1 MRLLNRM
8 LVIVSIGLALGVGQ
22 SMIHHLDAPDRPI
35 RTEVRLG
42 PVAAMNPVTPA
53 APLSPTSPEL
63 TGAGS
68 RDAAP
73 TATGGSGGAAGAVT
87 PAGVVAGTPAGA
99 AAPAAVLGLDISIP
113 QAFGLFQQG
122 GIMFLDARRKDE
134 YEAAHVEGALLLSTE
149 HFGRGTIP
157 ATIGFLEKTQPLVI
171 YCGGGACD
179 ASKNLVIMLQ
189 NFGFTKFHIMTDGFP
204 AWQAAGHPVAQGP
217 SPINPEEG
225 M

>member
-8 LVIVSIGLALGVGQ
+8 LVIVAMGLALGVGQ
-22 SMIHHLDAPDRPI
+22 SMLHHVRHGDRPI
-35 RTEVRLG
+35 RTEVRLSS
-42 PVAAMNPVTPA
+42 PVEAPA
-53 APLSPTSPEL
+53 AGP
-63 TGAGS
+63 
-68 RDAAP
+68 
-73 TATGGSGGAAGAVT
+73 AAGG
-87 PAGVVAGTPAGA
+87 GV
-99 AAPAAVLGLDISIP
+99 AAPAAGSEGSRGGAGTTGAAGQAAPGAGGPSATGATGVTAPAASLGLDITIP

-157 ATIGFLEKTQPLVI
+157 ATIGFLDKTQPVVI

>member
-22 SMIHHLDAPDRPI
+22 SMIHHLYAPDRPI

-42 PVAAMNPVTPA
+42 PVAAVTPVTPV
-53 APLSPTSPEL
+53 SPEL

-68 RDAAP
+68 RDFAP
-73 TATGGSGGAAGAVT
+73 TATGGSGGAAASGAGA
-87 PAGVVAGTPAGA
+87 PAVA
-99 AAPAAVLGLDISIP
+99 AAPAAVLGLEISIP
-113 QAFGLFQQG
+113 QAFVLFQQG
-122 GIMFLDARRKDE
+122 GIIFLDARRKDE
-134 YEAAHVEGALLLSTE
+134 FEAGHVDGALLLSTE

-157 ATIGFLEKTQPLVI
+157 ATIGVLEKSQPVVI

-189 NFGFTKFHIMTDGFP
+189 NFGFTRFHIMTDGFP
-204 AWQAAGHPVAQGP
+204 AWQAAGHPVATGP

>member
-8 LVIVSIGLALGVGQ
+8 LVIVAMGLALGVGQ
-22 SMIHHLDAPDRPI
+22 SMLHHVRHGDRPI
-35 RTEVRLG
+35 RTEVRLAGAEMVAAPPASGASVPATAVAPATAPGSEALRGGAAPAGSTG
-42 PVAAMNPVTPA
+42 PVAVAPA
-53 APLSPTSPEL
+53 APL
-63 TGAGS
+63 
-68 RDAAP
+68 
-73 TATGGSGGAAGAVT
+73 
-87 PAGVVAGTPAGA
+87 
-99 AAPAAVLGLDISIP
+99 GLDITIP

-157 ATIGFLEKTQPLVI
+157 ATIGFLEKTQPVVI

>member
-8 LVIVSIGLALGVGQ
+8 LVIVGIGLALGVGQ
-22 SMIHHLDAPDRPI
+22 SMLHHVRHGDRPI
-35 RTEVRLG
+35 RTEVRLAGAEMAASPAPGASVPAAAPDAARAGEASQGGAAPAGSTG
-42 PVAAMNPVTPA
+42 PVAAAPVPA
-53 APLSPTSPEL
+53 APL
-63 TGAGS
+63 
-68 RDAAP
+68 
-73 TATGGSGGAAGAVT
+73 
-87 PAGVVAGTPAGA
+87 
-99 AAPAAVLGLDISIP
+99 GLDITIP

-157 ATIGFLEKTQPLVI
+157 ATIGFLEKTQPVVI

-189 NFGFTKFHIMTDGFP
+189 NFGFTRFHIMTDGFP
-204 AWQAAGHPVAQGP
+204 AWQAAGHPVATGP
-217 SPINPEEG
+217 SPIDPEEG

>member
-22 SMIHHLDAPDRPI
+22 SMVHHLYAPERPI

-42 PVAAMNPVTPA
+42 PVAAMGPVTPVTPA

-63 TGAGS
+63 TGTGS
-68 RDAAP
+68 SDAAP
-73 TATGGSGGAAGAVT
+73 TPAGGGGGAAGS
-87 PAGVVAGTPAGA
+87 GTGAPAGA

-113 QAFGLFQQG
+113 QAFVLFQQG

-134 YEAAHVEGALLLSTE
+134 FEAGHVDGALLLSTE

-157 ATIGFLEKTQPLVI
+157 ATIGVLDKTQPVVI

-189 NFGFTKFHIMTDGFP
+189 NFGFTRFHIMTDGFP
-204 AWQAAGHPVAQGP
+204 AWQAAGHPVATGP
-217 SPINPEEG
+217 SPIDPEEG